1 MRYRAYS
8 GPQGSDVP
16 SAFEKERMPFK
27 EFDTLDGA
35 LVWARFLA
43 ESGRTAL
50 LIEGDDG
57 TQMTKQEIAAAL
69 RHPEN
74 AEMHRAS

>member
-1 MRYRAYS
+1 MRYRTYS
-8 GPQGSDVP
+8 GPQGSP
-16 SAFEKERMPFK
+16 MPTAFDKERLPFK

-35 LVWARFLA
+35 LVWARFLG

-57 TQMTKQEIAAAL
+57 TRLTKQEIVATL
-69 RHPEN
+69 RHTEN
-74 AEMHRAS
+74 TALDRH